1 MCAPAQT
8 YDALKNGQE
17 WRDFM
22 EYNESYFKAKSNAK
36 ARTVWLILIAIMTLS
51 YGSETSQG
59 LHSAKYYTTFL
70 LMAWV
75 PFFIGI
81 LILKI
86 NGKASSVYK
95 EIVAVGYGS
104 FYTYVILTTDSAI
117 AFGYILP
124 LTSMLILFKD
134 RKYMI
139 RCGIANEII
148 VIVHLVL
155 HNMYGINPSIV
166 LNDYYLQISTI
177 LLCYICY
184 VVSIDHLNESDGA
197 LVNSIRDNL
206 DRVVTTVGQVK
217 GASSSIVDGV
227 TVVRELA
234 DENRQGADSVVKSM
248 EELTQNNDILYTK
261 TMSSMDKT
269 SDINMQVQN
278 VAALIEKMVN
288 LIQESIEHANLS
300 AEELADVVTTTNTM
314 ADLSAHVEQVLE
326 NFKQDFDMV
335 KEETG
340 TIEGITFQTNLL
352 ALNASIE
359 AARAGAAGKG
369 FAVVADQIQ
378 GLSVETKNSSGRIRD
393 ALTHLDETSGKMT
406 QSITQTL
413 ELIQTTR
420 EKLTLVKDSVTSITK
435 DSTTLGE
442 NIKVIDGAMK
452 DVESSNHDMVDN
464 MKQVCDTMDVMTK
477 CINQSDDVSR
487 TMLSKYEES
496 AVNVNKIETIVGKLM
511 GELGTGGFMGIGD
524 ARPGMKVI
532 LIAKNGSSSFTAHG
546 EVAESLDGG
555 ITARLHVPSGSSI
568 DTRNRNFT
576 YELQISVTNALY
588 IWENAEITTMR
599 GQSSDMYKITVTTN
613 PKVVNRRKYPRM
625 PISNKCTIT
634 VKQTGKQ
641 YNGQMIN
648 LSAGGFAF
656 SVRDNFFSSA
666 IGSDITL
673 SIPDLP
679 VENARQLEGHII
691 RSTDNENVFIVG
703 CRMPEDNTAV
713 EQYVRNNYQGE

>member
-1 MCAPAQT
+1 MHSE
-8 YDALKNGQE
+8 LRRNG
-17 WRDFM
+17 DFM

-70 LMAWV
+70 LMAWI

-81 LILKI
+81 LVLKI
-86 NGKASSVYK
+86 NGKSSTIYK
-95 EIVAVGYGS
+95 EIVAVGYGA
-104 FYTYVILTTDSAI
+104 FYTYVILTTDSSI

-139 RCGIANEII
+139 RCGIANELI
-148 VIVHLVL
+148 VIVHLIL
-155 HNMYGINPSIV
+155 HNVYGINPNIAQ
-166 LNDYYLQISTI
+166 NDYYLQISTI

-234 DENRQGADSVVKSM
+234 DENKQGADSVVKSM

-269 SDINMQVQN
+269 SDINTQVQN
-278 VAALIEKMVN
+278 VATLIAEMVN

-314 ADLSAHVEQVLE
+314 ADLSSQVEQVLE

-378 GLSVETKNSSGRIRD
+378 GLSVETKNSSSRIRD
-393 ALTHLDETSGKMT
+393 ALIHLDETSGKMT

-413 ELIQTTR
+413 DLIQTTR
-420 EKLTLVKDSVTSITK
+420 EKLTLVKDSVSSITQ

-452 DVESSNHDMVDN
+452 DVESSNQDMVDN

-496 AVNVNKIETIVGKLM
+496 AINVNKIETIVGKLM

-524 ARPGMKVI
+524 AKPGMKVV

-568 DTRNRNFT
+568 DTRNKNFT
-576 YELQISVTNALY
+576 YELQVSVTNALY
-588 IWENAEITTMR
+588 IWENAEISTMR
-599 GQSSDMYKITVTTN
+599 GQSSDMYKITVSTN

-625 PISNKCTIT
+625 PLSNKCTIT

-656 SVRDNFFSSA
+656 SVRDNFFASA

-691 RSTDNENVFIVG
+691 RSTDDENIFIVG

>member
-1 MCAPAQT
+1 MHSE
-8 YDALKNGQE
+8 LRRNG
-17 WRDFM
+17 DFM

-70 LMAWV
+70 LMAWI

-81 LILKI
+81 LVLKI
-86 NGKASSVYK
+86 NGKSSSIYK
-95 EIVAVGYGS
+95 EIVAVGYGA
-104 FYTYVILTTDSAI
+104 FYTYVILTTDSSI

-139 RCGIANEII
+139 RCGIANELI
-148 VIVHLVL
+148 VIVHLIL
-155 HNMYGINPSIV
+155 HNVYGINPNIAQ
-166 LNDYYLQISTI
+166 NDYYLQISTI

-197 LVNSIRDNL
+197 LVNSIRDDL

-234 DENRQGADSVVKSM
+234 DENKQGADSVVKSM

-269 SDINMQVQN
+269 SDINTQVQN
-278 VAALIEKMVN
+278 VATLIAEMVN

-314 ADLSAHVEQVLE
+314 ADLSSQVEQVLE

-378 GLSVETKNSSGRIRD
+378 GLSVETKNSSSRIRD
-393 ALTHLDETSGKMT
+393 ALIHLDETSGKMT

-413 ELIQTTR
+413 DLIQTTR
-420 EKLTLVKDSVTSITK
+420 EKLTLVKDSVSSITQ

-452 DVESSNHDMVDN
+452 DVESSNQDMVDN

-496 AVNVNKIETIVGKLM
+496 AINVNKIETIVGKLM

-524 ARPGMKVI
+524 AKPGMKIV

-568 DTRNRNFT
+568 DTRNKNFT
-576 YELQISVTNALY
+576 YELQVSVTNALY
-588 IWENAEITTMR
+588 IWENAEISTMR
-599 GQSSDMYKITVTTN
+599 GQSSDMYKITVSTN

-625 PISNKCTIT
+625 PLSNKCTIT

-656 SVRDNFFSSA
+656 SVRDNFFASA

-691 RSTDNENVFIVG
+691 RSTDDENIFIVG

>member
-1 MCAPAQT
+1 
-8 YDALKNGQE
+8 
-17 WRDFM
+17 M

-59 LHSAKYYTTFL
+59 LHSVKYYTTFL

-81 LILKI
+81 LVLKI
-86 NGKASSVYK
+86 NGKASSIYK

-234 DENRQGADSVVKSM
+234 DENKQGADSVVKSM

-278 VAALIEKMVN
+278 VAALIEEMVN

-359 AARAGAAGKG
+359 AARPGEGQRPG
-369 FAVVADQIQ
+369 FHLLPGPRQRGRHLRRQCHHERVHQVH
-378 GLSVETKNSSGRIRD
+378 GLSGRLLPDHSGLGNCPHRVVEHAPACRHWRRRCHFRCNLCPERQR
-393 ALTHLDETSGKMT
+393 
-406 QSITQTL
+406 
-413 ELIQTTR
+413 
-420 EKLTLVKDSVTSITK
+420 
-435 DSTTLGE
+435 
-442 NIKVIDGAMK
+442 
-452 DVESSNHDMVDN
+452 
-464 MKQVCDTMDVMTK
+464 
-477 CINQSDDVSR
+477 SR
-487 TMLSKYEES
+487 RSLSFS
-496 AVNVNKIETIVGKLM
+496 A
-511 GELGTGGFMGIGD
+511 
-524 ARPGMKVI
+524 
-532 LIAKNGSSSFTAHG
+532 
-546 EVAESLDGG
+546 
-555 ITARLHVPSGSSI
+555 
-568 DTRNRNFT
+568 
-576 YELQISVTNALY
+576 
-588 IWENAEITTMR
+588 
-599 GQSSDMYKITVTTN
+599 
-613 PKVVNRRKYPRM
+613 
-625 PISNKCTIT
+625 
-634 VKQTGKQ
+634 
-641 YNGQMIN
+641 
-648 LSAGGFAF
+648 
-656 SVRDNFFSSA
+656 
-666 IGSDITL
+666 
-673 SIPDLP
+673 
-679 VENARQLEGHII
+679 
-691 RSTDNENVFIVG
+691 
-703 CRMPEDNTAV
+703 
-713 EQYVRNNYQGE
+713 

>member
-81 LILKI
+81 LVLKI

-95 EIVAVGYGS
+95 EIVAVGYGA

-139 RCGIANEII
+139 RCGIANELI
-148 VIVHLVL
+148 VIVHLIL
-155 HNMYGINPSIV
+155 HNVYGINPNIAQ
-166 LNDYYLQISTI
+166 NDYYLQISTI

-234 DENRQGADSVVKSM
+234 DENKQGADSVVKSM

-269 SDINMQVQN
+269 SDINTQVQN
-278 VAALIEKMVN
+278 VATLIAEMVN

-314 ADLSAHVEQVLE
+314 ADLSSQVEQVLE

-359 AARAGAAGKG
+359 AARAGTAGKG

-378 GLSVETKNSSGRIRD
+378 GLSVETKNSSSRIRD
-393 ALTHLDETSGKMT
+393 ALIHLDETSGKMT

-413 ELIQTTR
+413 DLIQTTR
-420 EKLTLVKDSVTSITK
+420 EKLTLVKDSVSSITQ

-452 DVESSNHDMVDN
+452 DVESSNQDMVDN

-496 AVNVNKIETIVGKLM
+496 AINVNKIETIVGKLM

-524 ARPGMKVI
+524 AKPGMKVI

-568 DTRNRNFT
+568 DTRNKNFT
-576 YELQISVTNALY
+576 YELQVSVTNALY
-588 IWENAEITTMR
+588 IWENAEISTMR
-599 GQSSDMYKITVTTN
+599 GQSSDMYKITVSTN

-625 PISNKCTIT
+625 PLSNKCTIT

-656 SVRDNFFSSA
+656 SVRDNFFASA

-691 RSTDNENVFIVG
+691 RSTDDENIFIVG

>member
-1 MCAPAQT
+1 MHSE
-8 YDALKNGQE
+8 LRRNG
-17 WRDFM
+17 DFM

-59 LHSAKYYTTFL
+59 LHSAKYYKTFL
-70 LMAWV
+70 LMAWI

-81 LILKI
+81 LVLKI
-86 NGKASSVYK
+86 NGKSSSIYK
-95 EIVAVGYGS
+95 EIVAVGYGA

-139 RCGIANEII
+139 RCGIANELI
-148 VIVHLVL
+148 VIVHLIL
-155 HNMYGINPSIV
+155 HNVYGINPNIAQ
-166 LNDYYLQISTI
+166 NDYYLQISTI

-234 DENRQGADSVVKSM
+234 DENKQGADSVVKSM

-269 SDINMQVQN
+269 SDINTQVQN
-278 VAALIEKMVN
+278 VATLIAEMVN

-314 ADLSAHVEQVLE
+314 ADLSSQVEQVLE

-359 AARAGAAGKG
+359 AARAGTAGKG

-378 GLSVETKNSSGRIRD
+378 GLSVETKNSSSRIRD
-393 ALTHLDETSGKMT
+393 ALIHLDETSGKMT

-413 ELIQTTR
+413 DLIQTTR
-420 EKLTLVKDSVTSITK
+420 EKLTLVKDSVSSITQ

-452 DVESSNHDMVDN
+452 DVESSNQDMVDN

-496 AVNVNKIETIVGKLM
+496 AINVNKIETIVGKLM

-524 ARPGMKVI
+524 AKPGMKVI

-568 DTRNRNFT
+568 DTRNKNFT
-576 YELQISVTNALY
+576 YELQVSVTNALY
-588 IWENAEITTMR
+588 IWENAEISTMR
-599 GQSSDMYKITVTTN
+599 GQSSDMYKITVSTN

-625 PISNKCTIT
+625 PLSNKCTIT

-656 SVRDNFFSSA
+656 SVRDNFFASA

-691 RSTDNENVFIVG
+691 RSTDDENIFIVG

>member
-1 MCAPAQT
+1 
-8 YDALKNGQE
+8 
-17 WRDFM
+17 M

-511 GELGTGGFMGIGD
+511 GELAPWQPFPRTVIRNRVQP
-524 ARPGMKVI
+524 AMKVP
-532 LIAKNGSSSFTAHG
+532 LPHSTVPEGVPEWTWRASASPGAGFCRTPAASMDLAPVNPSSSGWNTSFT
-546 EVAESLDGG
+546 VPESSCRCC
-555 ITARLHVPSGSSI
+555 ISSWAAPSSI
-568 DTRNRNFT
+568 AVCISWPQACIQPFSDRKDRPDCSCPRRASMSARSRMQRPVSVPVTVAVRPPPSSCGW
-576 YELQISVTNALY
+576 YPISVSRFLT
-588 IWENAEITTMR
+588 
-599 GQSSDMYKITVTTN
+599 
-613 PKVVNRRKYPRM
+613 
-625 PISNKCTIT
+625 
-634 VKQTGKQ
+634 
-641 YNGQMIN
+641 
-648 LSAGGFAF
+648 
-656 SVRDNFFSSA
+656 
-666 IGSDITL
+666 
-673 SIPDLP
+673 
-679 VENARQLEGHII
+679 
-691 RSTDNENVFIVG
+691 
-703 CRMPEDNTAV
+703 
-713 EQYVRNNYQGE
+713 

>member
-1 MCAPAQT
+1 MHSE
-8 YDALKNGQE
+8 LRRNG
-17 WRDFM
+17 DFM

-59 LHSAKYYTTFL
+59 LHSAKYYITFL
-70 LMAWV
+70 LMAWI

-81 LILKI
+81 LVLKI
-86 NGKASSVYK
+86 NGKSSSIYK
-95 EIVAVGYGS
+95 EIVAVGYGA

-139 RCGIANEII
+139 RCGIANELI
-148 VIVHLVL
+148 VIVHLIL
-155 HNMYGINPSIV
+155 HNVYGINPNIAQ
-166 LNDYYLQISTI
+166 NDYYLQISTI

-234 DENRQGADSVVKSM
+234 DENKQGADSVVKSM

-269 SDINMQVQN
+269 SDINTQVQN
-278 VAALIEKMVN
+278 VATLIAEMVN

-314 ADLSAHVEQVLE
+314 ADLSSQVEQVLE

-359 AARAGAAGKG
+359 AARAGTAGKG
-369 FAVVADQIQ
+369 FAVVADQLQ

-413 ELIQTTR
+413 DLIQTTR

-524 ARPGMKVI
+524 AKPGMKVI

-546 EVAESLDGG
+546 EVTESLDGG

-634 VKQTGKQ
+634 VKQNGKQ

-648 LSAGGFAF
+648 ISAGGFAF

-713 EQYVRNNYQGE
+713 EQYVQNNYQGE

>member
-1 MCAPAQT
+1 MHSE
-8 YDALKNGQE
+8 LRRNG
-17 WRDFM
+17 DFM

-70 LMAWV
+70 LMAWI

-81 LILKI
+81 LVLKI
-86 NGKASSVYK
+86 NGKSSSIYK
-95 EIVAVGYGS
+95 EIVAVGYGA

-139 RCGIANEII
+139 RCGIANELI
-148 VIVHLVL
+148 VIVHLIL
-155 HNMYGINPSIV
+155 HNVYGINPNIAQ
-166 LNDYYLQISTI
+166 NDYYLQISTI

-269 SDINMQVQN
+269 SDINTQVQN
-278 VAALIEKMVN
+278 VATLIAEMVN

-314 ADLSAHVEQVLE
+314 ADLSSQVEQVLE

-359 AARAGAAGKG
+359 AARAGTAGKG

-378 GLSVETKNSSGRIRD
+378 GLSVETKNSSSRIRD
-393 ALTHLDETSGKMT
+393 ALIHLDETSGKMT

-413 ELIQTTR
+413 DLIQTTR
-420 EKLTLVKDSVTSITK
+420 EKLTLVKDSVSSITQ

-452 DVESSNHDMVDN
+452 DVESSNQDMVDN

-496 AVNVNKIETIVGKLM
+496 AINVNKIETIVGKLM

-524 ARPGMKVI
+524 AKPGMKVI

-568 DTRNRNFT
+568 DTRNKNFT
-576 YELQISVTNALY
+576 YELQVSVTNALY
-588 IWENAEITTMR
+588 IWENAEISTMR
-599 GQSSDMYKITVTTN
+599 GQSSDMYKITVSTN

-625 PISNKCTIT
+625 PLSNKCTIT

-656 SVRDNFFSSA
+656 SVRDNFFASA

-691 RSTDNENVFIVG
+691 RSTDDENIFIVG

>member
-1 MCAPAQT
+1 
-8 YDALKNGQE
+8 
-17 WRDFM
+17 M
-22 EYNESYFKAKSNAK
+22 EYNELYFKAKSNAK

-81 LILKI
+81 LVLKI

-359 AARAGAAGKG
+359 AARAGEHGKG
-369 FAVVADQIQ
+369 FAVVADQIRV
-378 GLSVETKNSSGRIRD
+378 LSEDSRKSADSIKEIILTLTETVNGVVDKISAGADAAKNSSVQIEDLIGK
-393 ALTHLDETSGKMT
+393 LDTVNNSAESATVVVKEEYDVIGEVKRQFDDIQEELDTVAATSEENASMVAEIGNNIVNQTDYVMKLSG
-406 QSITQTL
+406 SI
-413 ELIQTTR
+413 
-420 EKLTLVKDSVTSITK
+420 DSLK
-435 DSTTLGE
+435 
-442 NIKVIDGAMK
+442 
-452 DVESSNHDMVDN
+452 ESS
-464 MKQVCDTMDVMTK
+464 KK
-477 CINQSDDVSR
+477 
-487 TMLSKYEES
+487 LEEH
-496 AVNVNKIETIVGKLM
+496 
-511 GELGTGGFMGIGD
+511 F
-524 ARPGMKVI
+524 
-532 LIAKNGSSSFTAHG
+532 
-546 EVAESLDGG
+546 
-555 ITARLHVPSGSSI
+555 
-568 DTRNRNFT
+568 
-576 YELQISVTNALY
+576 
-588 IWENAEITTMR
+588 
-599 GQSSDMYKITVTTN
+599 
-613 PKVVNRRKYPRM
+613 
-625 PISNKCTIT
+625 
-634 VKQTGKQ
+634 
-641 YNGQMIN
+641 
-648 LSAGGFAF
+648 
-656 SVRDNFFSSA
+656 
-666 IGSDITL
+666 
-673 SIPDLP
+673 
-679 VENARQLEGHII
+679 
-691 RSTDNENVFIVG
+691 NE
-703 CRMPEDNTAV
+703 
-713 EQYVRNNYQGE
+713 

>member
-1 MCAPAQT
+1 M
-8 YDALKNGQE
+8 
-17 WRDFM
+17 
-22 EYNESYFKAKSNAK
+22 
-36 ARTVWLILIAIMTLS
+36 
-51 YGSETSQG
+51 
-59 LHSAKYYTTFL
+59 
-70 LMAWV
+70 
-75 PFFIGI
+75 
-81 LILKI
+81 
-86 NGKASSVYK
+86 
-95 EIVAVGYGS
+95 
-104 FYTYVILTTDSAI
+104 
-117 AFGYILP
+117 
-124 LTSMLILFKD
+124 
-134 RKYMI
+134 
-139 RCGIANEII
+139 
-148 VIVHLVL
+148 
-155 HNMYGINPSIV
+155 
-166 LNDYYLQISTI
+166 
-177 LLCYICY
+177 
-184 VVSIDHLNESDGA
+184 
-197 LVNSIRDNL
+197 
-206 DRVVTTVGQVK
+206 VTTVGQVK

-378 GLSVETKNSSGRIRD
+378 GLSVETKNSS
-393 ALTHLDETSGKMT
+393 
-406 QSITQTL
+406 ITQTL

-420 EKLTLVKDSVTSITK
+420 EKLTLVKDSVTSITN

-464 MKQVCDTMDVMTK
+464 MKQVCDTMGVMTK

-496 AVNVNKIETIVGKLM
+496 AINVNKIETIVGKLM

-524 ARPGMKVI
+524 AKPGMKVI

-546 EVAESLDGG
+546 EVTESLDGG

-634 VKQTGKQ
+634 VKQNGKQ

-648 LSAGGFAF
+648 ISAGGFAF

-713 EQYVRNNYQGE
+713 EQYVQNNYQGE

>member
-1 MCAPAQT
+1 MHSE
-8 YDALKNGQE
+8 LRRNG
-17 WRDFM
+17 DFM

-70 LMAWV
+70 LMAWI

-81 LILKI
+81 LVLKI
-86 NGKASSVYK
+86 NGKSSSIYK
-95 EIVAVGYGS
+95 EIVAVGYGA

-139 RCGIANEII
+139 RCGIANELI
-148 VIVHLVL
+148 VIVHLIL
-155 HNMYGINPSIV
+155 HNVYGINPNIAQ
-166 LNDYYLQISTI
+166 NDYYLQISTI

-234 DENRQGADSVVKSM
+234 DENKQGADSVVKSM

-420 EKLTLVKDSVTSITK
+420 EKLTLVKDSVTSITN

-496 AVNVNKIETIVGKLM
+496 AINVNKIETIVGKLM

-524 ARPGMKVI
+524 AKPGMKVI

-568 DTRNRNFT
+568 DTRNKNFT
-576 YELQISVTNALY
+576 YELQVSVTNALY
-588 IWENAEITTMR
+588 IWENAEISTMR
-599 GQSSDMYKITVTTN
+599 GQSSDMYKITVSTN

-625 PISNKCTIT
+625 PLSNKCTIT

-656 SVRDNFFSSA
+656 SVRDNFFASA

-691 RSTDNENVFIVG
+691 RSTDDENIFIVG

>member
-1 MCAPAQT
+1 MHSE
-8 YDALKNGQE
+8 LRRNG
-17 WRDFM
+17 DFM

-59 LHSAKYYTTFL
+59 LHSAKYYITFL
-70 LMAWV
+70 LMAWI

-81 LILKI
+81 LVLKI
-86 NGKASSVYK
+86 NGKSSSIYK
-95 EIVAVGYGS
+95 EIVAVGYGA

-139 RCGIANEII
+139 RCGIANELI
-148 VIVHLVL
+148 VIVHLIL
-155 HNMYGINPSIV
+155 HNVYGINPNIAQ
-166 LNDYYLQISTI
+166 NDYYLQISTI

-234 DENRQGADSVVKSM
+234 DENKQGADSVVKSM

-269 SDINMQVQN
+269 SDINTQVQN
-278 VAALIEKMVN
+278 VATLIAEMVN

-314 ADLSAHVEQVLE
+314 ADLSSQVEQVLE

-359 AARAGAAGKG
+359 AARAGTAGKG

-378 GLSVETKNSSGRIRD
+378 GLSVETKNSSSRIRD
-393 ALTHLDETSGKMT
+393 ALIHLDETSGKMT

-413 ELIQTTR
+413 DLIQTTR
-420 EKLTLVKDSVTSITK
+420 EKLTLVKDSVSSITQ

-452 DVESSNHDMVDN
+452 DVESSNQDMVDN

-496 AVNVNKIETIVGKLM
+496 AINVNKIETIVGKLM

-524 ARPGMKVI
+524 AKPGMKVV

-568 DTRNRNFT
+568 DTRNKNFT
-576 YELQISVTNALY
+576 YELQVSVTNALY
-588 IWENAEITTMR
+588 IWENAEISTMR
-599 GQSSDMYKITVTTN
+599 GQSSDMYKITVSTN

-625 PISNKCTIT
+625 PLSNKCTIT

-656 SVRDNFFSSA
+656 SVRDNFFASA

-691 RSTDNENVFIVG
+691 RSTDDENIFIVG

>member
-1 MCAPAQT
+1 MHSE
-8 YDALKNGQE
+8 LRRNG
-17 WRDFM
+17 DFM

-36 ARTVWLILIAIMTLS
+36 ARTVWLILIAIITLS

-70 LMAWV
+70 LMAWI

-81 LILKI
+81 LVLKI
-86 NGKASSVYK
+86 NGKSSSIYK
-95 EIVAVGYGS
+95 EIVAVGYGA

-139 RCGIANEII
+139 RCGIANELI
-148 VIVHLVL
+148 VIVHLIL
-155 HNMYGINPSIV
+155 HNVYGINPNIAQ
-166 LNDYYLQISTI
+166 NDYYLQISTI

-234 DENRQGADSVVKSM
+234 DENKQGADSVVKSM

-269 SDINMQVQN
+269 SDINTQVQN
-278 VAALIEKMVN
+278 VATLIAEMVN

-314 ADLSAHVEQVLE
+314 ADLSSQVEQVLE

-359 AARAGAAGKG
+359 AARAGTAGKG

-378 GLSVETKNSSGRIRD
+378 GLSVETKNSSSRIRD
-393 ALTHLDETSGKMT
+393 ALIHLDETSGKMT

-413 ELIQTTR
+413 DLIQTTR
-420 EKLTLVKDSVTSITK
+420 EKLTLVKDSVSSITQ

-452 DVESSNHDMVDN
+452 DVESSNQDMVDN

-496 AVNVNKIETIVGKLM
+496 AINVNKIETIVGKLM

-524 ARPGMKVI
+524 AKPGMKVI

-568 DTRNRNFT
+568 DTRNKNFT
-576 YELQISVTNALY
+576 YELQVSVTNALY
-588 IWENAEITTMR
+588 IWENAEISTMR
-599 GQSSDMYKITVTTN
+599 GQSSDMYKITVSTN

-625 PISNKCTIT
+625 PLSNKCTIT

-656 SVRDNFFSSA
+656 SVRDNFFASA

-691 RSTDNENVFIVG
+691 RSTDDENIFIVG

>member
-1 MCAPAQT
+1 MHSK
-8 YDALKNGQE
+8 LRRNG
-17 WRDFM
+17 DFM

-70 LMAWV
+70 LMAWI

-81 LILKI
+81 LVLKI
-86 NGKASSVYK
+86 NGKSSSIYK
-95 EIVAVGYGS
+95 EIVAVGYGA

-139 RCGIANEII
+139 RCGIANELI
-148 VIVHLVL
+148 VIVHLIL
-155 HNMYGINPSIV
+155 HNVYGINPNIAQ
-166 LNDYYLQISTI
+166 NDYYLQISTI

-234 DENRQGADSVVKSM
+234 DENKQGADSVVKSM

-269 SDINMQVQN
+269 SDINTQVQN
-278 VAALIEKMVN
+278 VATLIAEMVN

-314 ADLSAHVEQVLE
+314 ADLSSQVEQVLE

-359 AARAGAAGKG
+359 AARAGTAGKG

-378 GLSVETKNSSGRIRD
+378 GLSVETKNSSSRIRD
-393 ALTHLDETSGKMT
+393 ALIHLDETSGKMT

-413 ELIQTTR
+413 DLIQTTR
-420 EKLTLVKDSVTSITK
+420 EKLTLVKDSVSSITQ

-452 DVESSNHDMVDN
+452 DVESSNQDMVDN

-496 AVNVNKIETIVGKLM
+496 AINVNKIETIVGKLM

-524 ARPGMKVI
+524 AKPGMKVV

-568 DTRNRNFT
+568 DTRNKNFT
-576 YELQISVTNALY
+576 YELQVSVTNALY
-588 IWENAEITTMR
+588 IWENAEISTMR
-599 GQSSDMYKITVTTN
+599 GQSSDMYKITVSTN

-625 PISNKCTIT
+625 PLSNKCTIT

-656 SVRDNFFSSA
+656 SVRDNFFASA

-691 RSTDNENVFIVG
+691 RSTDDENIFIVG

>member
-1 MCAPAQT
+1 MHSE
-8 YDALKNGQE
+8 LRRNG
-17 WRDFM
+17 DFM

-70 LMAWV
+70 LMAWI

-81 LILKI
+81 LVLKI
-86 NGKASSVYK
+86 NGKSSSIYK
-95 EIVAVGYGS
+95 EIVAVGYGA

-139 RCGIANEII
+139 RCGIANELI
-148 VIVHLVL
+148 VIVHLIL
-155 HNMYGINPSIV
+155 HNVYGINPNIAQ
-166 LNDYYLQISTI
+166 NDYYLQISTI

-234 DENRQGADSVVKSM
+234 DENKQGADSVVKSM

-269 SDINMQVQN
+269 SDINTQVQN
-278 VAALIEKMVN
+278 VATLIAEMVN

-314 ADLSAHVEQVLE
+314 ADLSSQVEQVLE

-393 ALTHLDETSGKMT
+393 ALIHLDETSGKMT

-413 ELIQTTR
+413 DLIQTTR
-420 EKLTLVKDSVTSITK
+420 EKLTLVKDSVSSITQ

-452 DVESSNHDMVDN
+452 DVESSNQDMVDN

-496 AVNVNKIETIVGKLM
+496 AINVNKIETIVGKLM

-524 ARPGMKVI
+524 AKPGMKVV

-568 DTRNRNFT
+568 DTRNKNFT
-576 YELQISVTNALY
+576 YELQVSVTNALY
-588 IWENAEITTMR
+588 IWENAEISTMR
-599 GQSSDMYKITVTTN
+599 GQSSDMYKITVSTN

-625 PISNKCTIT
+625 PLSNKCTIT

-656 SVRDNFFSSA
+656 SVRDKFFASA

-691 RSTDNENVFIVG
+691 RSTNNENVFIVG
-703 CRMPEDNTAV
+703 CRMPEDNTAI

>member
-1 MCAPAQT
+1 
-8 YDALKNGQE
+8 
-17 WRDFM
+17 M

-369 FAVVADQIQ
+369 FAVVAEQIRA
-378 GLSVETKNSSGRIRD
+378 LSTETKTSSSEIQS
-393 ALTHLDETSGKMT
+393 ALDRLAVISDKMLSSIGETLSLIQVTLDK
-406 QSITQTL
+406 ITQTS
-413 ELIQTTR
+413 ESISLI
-420 EKLTLVKDSVTSITK
+420 TS
-435 DSTTLGE
+435 DSTQIE
-442 NIKVIDGAMK
+442 DHIHIIDTAIK
-452 DVESSNHDMVDN
+452 DVESANKQLVSNMSQISDIV
-464 MKQVCDTMDVMTK
+464 DTMTE
-477 CINQSDDVSR
+477 CITNSR
-487 TMLSKYEES
+487 DISSRIVSKYDES
-496 AVNVNKIETIVGKLM
+496 AVNINTMENTIQALM
-511 GELGTGGFMGIGD
+511 CELGVGGFMGIED
-524 ARPGMKVI
+524 IKTGMKASAI
-532 LIAKNGSSSFTAHG
+532 LKGTHG
-546 EVAESLDGG
+546 ENVEYHGTIKTHNDNS
-555 ITARLHVPSGSSI
+555 ITL
-568 DTRNRNFT
+568 
-576 YELQISVTNALY
+576 ELEKALPAVNSAIECDMLVTVGNVIY
-588 IWENAEITTMR
+588 RWENAKIAADKKGSATT
-599 GQSSDMYKITVTTN
+599 GVVTIMTR
-613 PKVVNRRKYPRM
+613 PQILNRRKYPRIDM
-625 PISNKCTIT
+625 NNHCTIT
-634 VKQTGKQ
+634 VKGTDETFEGKLD
-641 YNGQMIN
+641 N
-648 LSAGGFAF
+648 LSANGFAF
-656 SVRDNFFSSA
+656 LSKDRFFSNNKGKIVTVSIDNF
-666 IGSDITL
+666 
-673 SIPDLP
+673 DLP
-679 VENARQLEGHII
+679 AHSVLEGQII
-691 RSTDNENVFIVG
+691 RCSDNDGVYIVG
-703 CRMPEDNTAV
+703 CQMPEDNYYIMEYV
-713 EQYVRNNYQGE
+713 EQMIRTQKNNN

>member
-1 MCAPAQT
+1 MHSE
-8 YDALKNGQE
+8 LRRNG
-17 WRDFM
+17 DFM

-70 LMAWV
+70 LMAWI

-81 LILKI
+81 LVLKI
-86 NGKASSVYK
+86 NGKSSSIYK
-95 EIVAVGYGS
+95 EIVAVGYGA

-139 RCGIANEII
+139 RCGIANELI
-148 VIVHLVL
+148 VIVHLIL
-155 HNMYGINPSIV
+155 HNVYGINPNIAQ
-166 LNDYYLQISTI
+166 NDYYLQISTI

-234 DENRQGADSVVKSM
+234 DENKQGADSVVKSM

-269 SDINMQVQN
+269 SDINTQVQN
-278 VAALIEKMVN
+278 VATLIAEMVN

-314 ADLSAHVEQVLE
+314 ADLSSQVEQVLE

-359 AARAGAAGKG
+359 AARAGTAGKG

-378 GLSVETKNSSGRIRD
+378 GLSVETKNSSSRIRD
-393 ALTHLDETSGKMT
+393 ALIHLDETSGKMT

-413 ELIQTTR
+413 DLIQTTR
-420 EKLTLVKDSVTSITK
+420 EKLTLVKDSVSSITQ

-452 DVESSNHDMVDN
+452 DVESSNQDMVDN

-496 AVNVNKIETIVGKLM
+496 AINVNKIETIVGKLM

-524 ARPGMKVI
+524 AKPGMKVI

-568 DTRNRNFT
+568 DTRNKNFT
-576 YELQISVTNALY
+576 YELQVSVTNALY
-588 IWENAEITTMR
+588 IWENAEISTMR
-599 GQSSDMYKITVTTN
+599 GQSSDMYKITVSTN

-625 PISNKCTIT
+625 PLSNKCTIT

-656 SVRDNFFSSA
+656 SVCDNFFASA

-691 RSTDNENVFIVG
+691 RSTDDENIFIVG

>member
-1 MCAPAQT
+1 MHSE
-8 YDALKNGQE
+8 LRRNG
-17 WRDFM
+17 DFM

-70 LMAWV
+70 LMAWI

-81 LILKI
+81 LVLKI
-86 NGKASSVYK
+86 NGKSSSIYK
-95 EIVAVGYGS
+95 EIVAVGYGA
-104 FYTYVILTTDSAI
+104 FYTYVILTTDSSI

-139 RCGIANEII
+139 RCGIANELI
-148 VIVHLVL
+148 VIVHLIL
-155 HNMYGINPSIV
+155 HNVYGINPNIAQ
-166 LNDYYLQISTI
+166 NDYYLQISTI

-234 DENRQGADSVVKSM
+234 DENKQGADSVVKSM

-269 SDINMQVQN
+269 SDINTQVQN
-278 VAALIEKMVN
+278 VATLIAEMVN

-314 ADLSAHVEQVLE
+314 ADLSSQVEQVLE

-378 GLSVETKNSSGRIRD
+378 GLSVETKNSSSRIRD
-393 ALTHLDETSGKMT
+393 ALIHLDETSGKMT

-413 ELIQTTR
+413 DLIQTTR
-420 EKLTLVKDSVTSITK
+420 EKLTLVKDSVSSITQ

-452 DVESSNHDMVDN
+452 DVESSNQDMVDN

-496 AVNVNKIETIVGKLM
+496 AINVNKIETIVGKLM

-524 ARPGMKVI
+524 AKPGMKVV

-568 DTRNRNFT
+568 DTRNKNFT
-576 YELQISVTNALY
+576 YELQVSVTNALY
-588 IWENAEITTMR
+588 IWENAEISTMR
-599 GQSSDMYKITVTTN
+599 GQSSDMYKITVSTN

-625 PISNKCTIT
+625 PLSNKCTIT

-656 SVRDNFFSSA
+656 SVRDNFFASA

-691 RSTDNENVFIVG
+691 RSTDDENIFIVG

>member
-1 MCAPAQT
+1 MHSE
-8 YDALKNGQE
+8 LRRNG
-17 WRDFM
+17 DFM

-70 LMAWV
+70 LMAWI

-81 LILKI
+81 LVLKI
-86 NGKASSVYK
+86 NGKSSSIYK
-95 EIVAVGYGS
+95 EIVAVGYGA

-139 RCGIANEII
+139 RCGIANELI
-148 VIVHLVL
+148 VIVHLIL
-155 HNMYGINPSIV
+155 HNVYGINPNIAQ
-166 LNDYYLQISTI
+166 NDYYLQISTI

-206 DRVVTTVGQVK
+206 DRVVTTIGQVK

-234 DENRQGADSVVKSM
+234 DENKQGADSVVKSM

-269 SDINMQVQN
+269 SDINTQVQN
-278 VAALIEKMVN
+278 VATLIAEMVN

-314 ADLSAHVEQVLE
+314 ADLSSQVEQVLE

-378 GLSVETKNSSGRIRD
+378 GLSVETKNSSSRIRD
-393 ALTHLDETSGKMT
+393 ALIHLDETSGKMT

-413 ELIQTTR
+413 DLIQTTR
-420 EKLTLVKDSVTSITK
+420 EKLTLVKDSVSSITQ

-452 DVESSNHDMVDN
+452 DVESSNQDMVDN
-464 MKQVCDTMDVMTK
+464 MKQVCGTMDVMTK

-496 AVNVNKIETIVGKLM
+496 AINVNKIETIVGKLM

-524 ARPGMKVI
+524 AKPGMKVV

-568 DTRNRNFT
+568 DTRNKNFT
-576 YELQISVTNALY
+576 YELQVSVTNALY
-588 IWENAEITTMR
+588 IWENAEISTMR
-599 GQSSDMYKITVTTN
+599 GQSSDMYKITVSTN

-625 PISNKCTIT
+625 PLSNKCTIT

-656 SVRDNFFSSA
+656 SVRDNFFASA

-691 RSTDNENVFIVG
+691 RSTDDENIFIVG

>member
-1 MCAPAQT
+1 
-8 YDALKNGQE
+8 
-17 WRDFM
+17 
-22 EYNESYFKAKSNAK
+22 
-36 ARTVWLILIAIMTLS
+36 
-51 YGSETSQG
+51 
-59 LHSAKYYTTFL
+59 
-70 LMAWV
+70 
-75 PFFIGI
+75 
-81 LILKI
+81 
-86 NGKASSVYK
+86 
-95 EIVAVGYGS
+95 
-104 FYTYVILTTDSAI
+104 
-117 AFGYILP
+117 
-124 LTSMLILFKD
+124 
-134 RKYMI
+134 
-139 RCGIANEII
+139 
-148 VIVHLVL
+148 
-155 HNMYGINPSIV
+155 
-166 LNDYYLQISTI
+166 
-177 LLCYICY
+177 
-184 VVSIDHLNESDGA
+184 
-197 LVNSIRDNL
+197 
-206 DRVVTTVGQVK
+206 
-217 GASSSIVDGV
+217 
-227 TVVRELA
+227 
-234 DENRQGADSVVKSM
+234 
-248 EELTQNNDILYTK
+248 
-261 TMSSMDKT
+261 MDKT
-269 SDINMQVQN
+269 SDINTQVQN
-278 VAALIEKMVN
+278 VATLIAEMVN

-314 ADLSAHVEQVLE
+314 ADLSSQVEQVLE

-359 AARAGAAGKG
+359 AARAGTAGKG

-378 GLSVETKNSSGRIRD
+378 GLSVETKNSSSRIRD
-393 ALTHLDETSGKMT
+393 ALIHLDETSGKMT

-413 ELIQTTR
+413 DLIQTTR
-420 EKLTLVKDSVTSITK
+420 EKLTLVKDSVSSITQ

-452 DVESSNHDMVDN
+452 DVESSNQDMVDN

-496 AVNVNKIETIVGKLM
+496 AINVNKIETIVGKLM

-524 ARPGMKVI
+524 AKPGMKVI

-568 DTRNRNFT
+568 DTRNKNFT
-576 YELQISVTNALY
+576 YELQVSVTNALY
-588 IWENAEITTMR
+588 IWENAEISTMR
-599 GQSSDMYKITVTTN
+599 GQSSDMYKITVSTN

-625 PISNKCTIT
+625 PLSNKCTIT

-656 SVRDNFFSSA
+656 SVRDNFFASA

-673 SIPDLP
+673 SIPDLR

-691 RSTDNENVFIVG
+691 RSTDDENIFIVG

>member
-1 MCAPAQT
+1 MHSE
-8 YDALKNGQE
+8 LRRNG
-17 WRDFM
+17 DFM

-70 LMAWV
+70 LMAWI

-81 LILKI
+81 LVLKI
-86 NGKASSVYK
+86 NGKSSSIYK
-95 EIVAVGYGS
+95 EIVAVGYGA

-139 RCGIANEII
+139 RCGIANELI
-148 VIVHLVL
+148 VIVHLIL
-155 HNMYGINPSIV
+155 HNVYGINPNIAQ
-166 LNDYYLQISTI
+166 NDYYLQISTI

-234 DENRQGADSVVKSM
+234 DENKQGADSVVKSM

-269 SDINMQVQN
+269 SDINTQVQN
-278 VAALIEKMVN
+278 VATLIAEMVN

-314 ADLSAHVEQVLE
+314 ADLSSQVEQVLE

-359 AARAGAAGKG
+359 AARAGTAGKG

-378 GLSVETKNSSGRIRD
+378 GLSVETKNSSSRIRD
-393 ALTHLDETSGKMT
+393 ALIHLDETSGKMT

-413 ELIQTTR
+413 DLIQTTR
-420 EKLTLVKDSVTSITK
+420 EKLTLVKDSVSSITQ

-452 DVESSNHDMVDN
+452 DVESSNQDMVDN

-477 CINQSDDVSR
+477 CINKSDDVSR

-568 DTRNRNFT
+568 DTRNKNFT
-576 YELQISVTNALY
+576 YELQVSVTNALY
-588 IWENAEITTMR
+588 IWENAEISTMR
-599 GQSSDMYKITVTTN
+599 GQSSDMYKITVSTN

-625 PISNKCTIT
+625 PLSNKCTIT

-656 SVRDNFFSSA
+656 SVRDNFFASA

-691 RSTDNENVFIVG
+691 RSTDDENIFIVG

>member
-1 MCAPAQT
+1 
-8 YDALKNGQE
+8 
-17 WRDFM
+17 
-22 EYNESYFKAKSNAK
+22 
-36 ARTVWLILIAIMTLS
+36 
-51 YGSETSQG
+51 
-59 LHSAKYYTTFL
+59 
-70 LMAWV
+70 
-75 PFFIGI
+75 
-81 LILKI
+81 
-86 NGKASSVYK
+86 
-95 EIVAVGYGS
+95 
-104 FYTYVILTTDSAI
+104 
-117 AFGYILP
+117 
-124 LTSMLILFKD
+124 
-134 RKYMI
+134 
-139 RCGIANEII
+139 
-148 VIVHLVL
+148 
-155 HNMYGINPSIV
+155 
-166 LNDYYLQISTI
+166 
-177 LLCYICY
+177 
-184 VVSIDHLNESDGA
+184 
-197 LVNSIRDNL
+197 
-206 DRVVTTVGQVK
+206 
-217 GASSSIVDGV
+217 
-227 TVVRELA
+227 
-234 DENRQGADSVVKSM
+234 M

-413 ELIQTTR
+413 DLIQTTR

-442 NIKVIDGAMK
+442 NIKVIDSAMK

-524 ARPGMKVI
+524 ARPGMKVV

-546 EVAESLDGG
+546 EVTESLAGG

-625 PISNKCTIT
+625 PISNACTIRLEGT
-634 VKQTGKQ
+634 DKTYSGKMV
-641 YNGQMIN
+641 NI
-648 LSAGGFAF
+648 SANGFAF
-656 SVRDNFFSSA
+656 SVRDNVFASQKGRNVQLDVKDFA
-666 IGSDITL
+666 VIGNKPLTGC
-673 SIPDLP
+673 
-679 VENARQLEGHII
+679 VI
-691 RSTDNENVFIVG
+691 RSSNNEGEFIVG
-703 CRMPEDNTAV
+703 CRMPEDS
-713 EQYVRNNYQGE
+713 EPIKEYVSRNYNGN

>member
-1 MCAPAQT
+1 
-8 YDALKNGQE
+8 
-17 WRDFM
+17 
-22 EYNESYFKAKSNAK
+22 
-36 ARTVWLILIAIMTLS
+36 
-51 YGSETSQG
+51 
-59 LHSAKYYTTFL
+59 
-70 LMAWV
+70 
-75 PFFIGI
+75 
-81 LILKI
+81 
-86 NGKASSVYK
+86 
-95 EIVAVGYGS
+95 
-104 FYTYVILTTDSAI
+104 
-117 AFGYILP
+117 
-124 LTSMLILFKD
+124 
-134 RKYMI
+134 
-139 RCGIANEII
+139 
-148 VIVHLVL
+148 
-155 HNMYGINPSIV
+155 
-166 LNDYYLQISTI
+166 
-177 LLCYICY
+177 
-184 VVSIDHLNESDGA
+184 
-197 LVNSIRDNL
+197 
-206 DRVVTTVGQVK
+206 
-217 GASSSIVDGV
+217 
-227 TVVRELA
+227 
-234 DENRQGADSVVKSM
+234 
-248 EELTQNNDILYTK
+248 
-261 TMSSMDKT
+261 MDKT

-420 EKLTLVKDSVTSITK
+420 EKLTLVKDSVTSITN

-496 AVNVNKIETIVGKLM
+496 AINVNKIETIVGKLM

-524 ARPGMKVI
+524 AKPGMKVI

-546 EVAESLDGG
+546 EVTESLDGG

-634 VKQTGKQ
+634 VKQNGKQ

-648 LSAGGFAF
+648 ISAGGFAF

-679 VENARQLEGHII
+679 VEKARQLEGHII

-713 EQYVRNNYQGE
+713 EQYVQNNYQGE

>member
-22 EYNESYFKAKSNAK
+22 EYNELYFKAKSNAK

-81 LILKI
+81 LVLKI

-95 EIVAVGYGS
+95 EIVAVGYGA

-139 RCGIANEII
+139 RCGIANELI
-148 VIVHLVL
+148 VIVHLIL
-155 HNMYGINPSIV
+155 HNVYGINPNIAQ
-166 LNDYYLQISTI
+166 NDYYLQISTI

-234 DENRQGADSVVKSM
+234 DENKQGADSVVKSM

-269 SDINMQVQN
+269 SDINTQVQN
-278 VAALIEKMVN
+278 VATLIAEMVN

-314 ADLSAHVEQVLE
+314 ADLSSQVEQVLE

-359 AARAGAAGKG
+359 AARAGTAGKG

-378 GLSVETKNSSGRIRD
+378 GLSVETKNSSSRIRD
-393 ALTHLDETSGKMT
+393 ALIHLDETSGKMT

-413 ELIQTTR
+413 DLIQTTR
-420 EKLTLVKDSVTSITK
+420 EKLTLVKDSVSSITQ

-452 DVESSNHDMVDN
+452 DVESSNQDMVDN

-496 AVNVNKIETIVGKLM
+496 AINVNKIETIVGKLM

-524 ARPGMKVI
+524 AKPGMKVI

-568 DTRNRNFT
+568 DTRNKNFT
-576 YELQISVTNALY
+576 YELQVSVTNALY
-588 IWENAEITTMR
+588 IWENAEISTMR
-599 GQSSDMYKITVTTN
+599 GQSSDMYKITVSTN

-625 PISNKCTIT
+625 PLSNKCTIT

-656 SVRDNFFSSA
+656 SVRDNFFASA

-691 RSTDNENVFIVG
+691 RSTDDENIFIVG

>member
-1 MCAPAQT
+1 MHSE
-8 YDALKNGQE
+8 LRRNG
-17 WRDFM
+17 DFM

-70 LMAWV
+70 LMAWI

-81 LILKI
+81 LVLKI
-86 NGKASSVYK
+86 NGKSSSIYK
-95 EIVAVGYGS
+95 EIVAVGYGA

-139 RCGIANEII
+139 RCGIANELI
-148 VIVHLVL
+148 VIVHLIL
-155 HNMYGINPSIV
+155 HNVYGINPNIAQ
-166 LNDYYLQISTI
+166 NDYYLQISTI

-234 DENRQGADSVVKSM
+234 DENKQGADSVVKSM

-269 SDINMQVQN
+269 SDINTQVQN
-278 VAALIEKMVN
+278 VATLIAEMVN

-314 ADLSAHVEQVLE
+314 ADLSSQVEQVLE

-359 AARAGAAGKG
+359 AARAGTAGKG

-378 GLSVETKNSSGRIRD
+378 GLSVETKNSSSRIRD
-393 ALTHLDETSGKMT
+393 ALIHLDETSGKMT

-413 ELIQTTR
+413 DLIQTTR
-420 EKLTLVKDSVTSITK
+420 EKLTLVKDSVSSITQ

-452 DVESSNHDMVDN
+452 DVESSNQDMVDN

-496 AVNVNKIETIVGKLM
+496 AINVNKIETIVGKLI

-524 ARPGMKVI
+524 AKPGMKVI

-568 DTRNRNFT
+568 DTRNKNFT
-576 YELQISVTNALY
+576 YELQVSVTNALY
-588 IWENAEITTMR
+588 IWENAEISTMR
-599 GQSSDMYKITVTTN
+599 GQSSDMYKITVSTN

-625 PISNKCTIT
+625 PLSNKCTIT

-656 SVRDNFFSSA
+656 SVRDNFFASA

-691 RSTDNENVFIVG
+691 RSTDDENIFIVG

>member
-1 MCAPAQT
+1 MHSE
-8 YDALKNGQE
+8 LRRNG
-17 WRDFM
+17 DFM

-70 LMAWV
+70 LMAWI

-81 LILKI
+81 LVLKI
-86 NGKASSVYK
+86 NGKSSSIYK
-95 EIVAVGYGS
+95 EIVAVGYGA

-139 RCGIANEII
+139 RCGIANELI
-148 VIVHLVL
+148 VIVHLIL
-155 HNMYGINPSIV
+155 HNVYGINPNIAQ
-166 LNDYYLQISTI
+166 NDYYLQISTI

-234 DENRQGADSVVKSM
+234 DENKQGADSVVKSM

-269 SDINMQVQN
+269 SDINTQVQN
-278 VAALIEKMVN
+278 VATLIAEMVN

-314 ADLSAHVEQVLE
+314 ADLSSQVEQVLE

-359 AARAGAAGKG
+359 AARAGTAGKG

-378 GLSVETKNSSGRIRD
+378 GLSVETKNSSSRIRD
-393 ALTHLDETSGKMT
+393 ALIHLDETSGKMT

-413 ELIQTTR
+413 DLIQTTR
-420 EKLTLVKDSVTSITK
+420 EKLTLVKDSVSSITQ

-452 DVESSNHDMVDN
+452 DVESSNQDMVDN

-496 AVNVNKIETIVGKLM
+496 AINVNKIETIVGKLM

-524 ARPGMKVI
+524 AKPGMKVI

-568 DTRNRNFT
+568 DTRNKNFT
-576 YELQISVTNALY
+576 YELQVSVTNALY
-588 IWENAEITTMR
+588 IWENAEISTMR
-599 GQSSDMYKITVTTN
+599 GQSSDKYKITVSTN

-625 PISNKCTIT
+625 PLSNKCTIT

-656 SVRDNFFSSA
+656 SVRDNFFASA

-691 RSTDNENVFIVG
+691 RSTDDENIFIVG

>member
-1 MCAPAQT
+1 MKT
-8 YDALKNGQE
+8 LFSLKNGQE

-81 LILKI
+81 LVLKI
-86 NGKASSVYK
+86 NGKASSIYK

-155 HNMYGINPSIV
+155 HNIYGINPNISA
-166 LNDYYLQISTI
+166 NDYNLQISTI

-234 DENRQGADSVVKSM
+234 DENKQGADSVVKSM

-314 ADLSAHVEQVLE
+314 ADLSTQVEQVLE

-393 ALTHLDETSGKMT
+393 ALTHLDATSGKMT

-420 EKLTLVKDSVTSITK
+420 EKLTLVKESVSSITQ

-496 AVNVNKIETIVGKLM
+496 AVNVNKIENIVGKLM

-524 ARPGMKVI
+524 ARPGMKVV
-532 LIAKNGSSSFTAHG
+532 LIAKNGSSSFTVHG

-555 ITARLHVPSGSSI
+555 IAARLHVPSGSSI
-568 DTRNRNFT
+568 DTRNRDFI

-648 LSAGGFAF
+648 ISAGGFAF
-656 SVRDNFFSSA
+656 SVHDNFFSSA

>member
-1 MCAPAQT
+1 
-8 YDALKNGQE
+8 
-17 WRDFM
+17 M

-59 LHSAKYYTTFL
+59 LHSVKYYTTFL

-81 LILKI
+81 LVLKI
-86 NGKASSVYK
+86 NGKASSIYK

-234 DENRQGADSVVKSM
+234 DENKQGADSVVKSM

-420 EKLTLVKDSVTSITK
+420 EKLTLVKDSVTSITN

-496 AVNVNKIETIVGKLM
+496 AINVNKIETIVGKLM

-546 EVAESLDGG
+546 EVTESLDGG

-588 IWENAEITTMR
+588 
-599 GQSSDMYKITVTTN
+599 
-613 PKVVNRRKYPRM
+613 
-625 PISNKCTIT
+625 NKCTIT
-634 VKQTGKQ
+634 VKQNGKQ

-648 LSAGGFAF
+648 ISAGGFAF

-713 EQYVRNNYQGE
+713 EQYVQNNYQGE